1 MSVKKASRMG
11 QAIRKHALAYPDTT
25 EEFPW
30 GESAFKVKGKTF
42 VFMRDDDSGLSFSV
56 KVPNSRDLALSLP
69 GAEPTHYGL
78 GAKGWVTINPDK
90 STPMHVLG
98 FLIDESFRAVAPKKL
113 LATLPE
119 PPRLYQ

>member
-1 MSVKKASRMG
+1 MVVKKASRIG

>member
-1 MSVKKASRMG
+1 MAVKKASRIG
-11 QAIRKHALAYPDTT
+11 QAIRKQALSYPETA

-42 VFMRDDDSGLSFSV
+42 VFMRDGPDGVSFSV
-56 KVPNSRDLALSLP
+56 KVPESRDLALSLP

-78 GAKGWVTINPDK
+78 GAKGWVTIAPD
-90 STPMHVLG
+90 TGTAMHVLA
-98 FLIDESFRAVAPKKL
+98 FLIDESYRAVAPKRVIAQ
-113 LATLPE
+113 LAE

>member
-1 MSVKKASRMG
+1 MAVKKASRIA
-11 QAIRKHALAYPDTT
+11 QAIRKQALSYPETA

-42 VFMRDDDSGLSFSV
+42 VFMRDGPDGVSFSV
-56 KVPNSRDLALSLP
+56 KVPESRDLALSLP

-78 GAKGWVTINPDK
+78 GAKGWVTIAPDPA
-90 STPMHVLG
+90 TAMHVLA
-98 FLIDESFRAVAPKKL
+98 FLIDESYRAVAPKRVIAR
-113 LATLPE
+113 LAE